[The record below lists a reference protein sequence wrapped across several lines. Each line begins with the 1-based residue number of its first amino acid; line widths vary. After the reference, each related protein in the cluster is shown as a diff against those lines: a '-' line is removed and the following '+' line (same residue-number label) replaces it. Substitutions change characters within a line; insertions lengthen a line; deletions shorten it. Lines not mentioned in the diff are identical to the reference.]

1 MSAAQKPD
9 AATLQW
15 MTANIAHDAK
25 LGLSLHSYEGVIAA
39 RLMFV
44 RTMQRRLDARTDP
57 PLCQC
62 SRLTWPH
69 AGGHRSGMPSGQIF
83 PALRHRWQRRA
94 GGCLTMAHRV
104 VFRHEEAAAAFR
116 ILFEKTDYFKTKEAA
131 QRAADLLD
139 EMAARGKMMRAS
151 FKPADRE

>member
-1 MSAAQKPD
+1 
-9 AATLQW
+9 
-15 MTANIAHDAK
+15 
-25 LGLSLHSYEGVIAA
+25 
-39 RLMFV
+39 
-44 RTMQRRLDARTDP
+44 
-57 PLCQC
+57 
-62 SRLTWPH
+62 
-69 AGGHRSGMPSGQIF
+69 
-83 PALRHRWQRRA
+83 
-94 GGCLTMAHRV
+94 MAHRV